1 MGGDGLDTLG
11 LPAADPARQARV
23 EARVR
28 ERQADQVLAYLRRLP
43 YSYAGFVLVAVIGY
57 RHGLRLSLPCWLAAL
72 AVVTFLRC
80 RQGRRIERLGPS
92 ARAAALPVLLRGFLA
107 GGLLNGAILPFVFMA
122 PGDDFAPLAV
132 SAILILVL
140 SVGADGVAGSMRAF
154 ASLSLP
160 PTLLMSLGWFLRGTP
175 IDVLI
180 GFGPWLAYFLLLA
193 GVRDRART
201 LHALMEM
208 VDANLHLS
216 NVAREERD
224 RARELSAAKTR
235 FLAAASHDLRQPL
248 HAISLFG
255 AALEHELG
263 GHPAQANARRLMGAV
278 RTLDSSLDAML
289 DISQLDAGVVRTE
302 LRPLPL
308 QGLLERVFDL
318 FEPRAN
324 QRELELR
331 VRSSPLWVRSD
342 AQLLQRLLGNLVDN
356 ALKYTER
363 GGVVVRA
370 RPRGDAVW
378 LEVRDTGIGI
388 AEQHRARVFDEFYQ
402 AGNVGRDRSRGLGV
416 GLSIV
421 QRIAALLA
429 HPLVLRTREGR
440 GTCFRLVLPAAEA
453 PPMKASAVAAAQ
465 SWQTVLPPLGQGE
478 LARRVLVLDD
488 DADARAAMVEVL
500 RAFGVQAASVDTEA
514 AALAALREARGEGGA
529 PFEAALCDW
538 RLRDGEDGL
547 AAAQR
552 LRAAGGGLHVLM
564 VTGET
569 DPLRLQALQASGL
582 PVLFKPVEARH
593 LVSALVIDRASGRAA
608 AVASA

>member
-1 MGGDGLDTLG
+1 MGDDGLDTLG

-43 YSYAGFVLVAVIGY
+43 YSYAGFVLVAVIGW
-57 RHGLRLSLPCWLAAL
+57 RHGLRLSLPCWLSAL

-80 RQGRRIERLGPS
+80 RQGRRIERLSPP

-140 SVGADGVAGSMRAF
+140 SVGADGVAGSTRAF

-308 QGLLERVFDL
+308 QGLFERVFDL

-370 RPRGDAVW
+370 RARGDAVW

-402 AGNVGRDRSRGLGV
+402 AGNAGRDRSRGLGV

-453 PPMKASAVAAAQ
+453 PPVEAVAAAAAQ
-465 SWQTVLPPLGQGE
+465 PWQTVLPPLGQGE

-514 AALAALREARGEGGA
+514 AALAALREAQEGGA

-552 LRAAGGGLHVLM
+552 LRAADGGLHVLM

-582 PVLFKPVEARH
+582 PVLFKPVEARQ
-593 LVSALVIDRASGRAA
+593 LVSALVIDRAIGRAA
-608 AVASA
+608 AAASA

>member
-1 MGGDGLDTLG
+1 
-11 LPAADPARQARV
+11 
-23 EARVR
+23 VR

-140 SVGADGVAGSMRAF
+140 SGGADGVAGSTRAF

-440 GTCFRLVLPAAEA
+440 GTCFRLVLPAA
-453 PPMKASAVAAAQ
+453 AQ

-514 AALAALREARGEGGA
+514 AALAAGGNRPQKPRA
-529 PFEAALCDW
+529 PP
-538 RLRDGEDGL
+538 GVNPP
-547 AAAQR
+547 
-552 LRAAGGGLHVLM
+552 AG
-564 VTGET
+564 
-569 DPLRLQALQASGL
+569 
-582 PVLFKPVEARH
+582 
-593 LVSALVIDRASGRAA
+593 
-608 AVASA
+608 

>member
-1 MGGDGLDTLG
+1 MLARCAGCRH
-11 LPAADPARQARV
+11 LPA
-23 EARVR
+23 
-28 ERQADQVLAYLRRLP
+28 LP
-43 YSYAGFVLVAVIGY
+43 PGAPDRA
-57 RHGLRLSLPCWLAAL
+57 
-72 AVVTFLRC
+72 
-80 RQGRRIERLGPS
+80 LGPS

-140 SVGADGVAGSMRAF
+140 SVGADGVAGSTRAF

-440 GTCFRLVLPAAEA
+440 GTSFRLVLPAAEA
-453 PPMKASAVAAAQ
+453 PPMEASAAAAAQ

-593 LVSALVIDRASGRAA
+593 LVSALVIDRASGRSA